1 MGRTCTPW
9 SARDIE
15 LLKRYR
21 AKGLKC
27 SEIGELIGRSTRSV
41 ESKLWELHI
50 RTGWE
55 RRRMSADKEQWFMEH
70 YPSMDTKEVATVM
83 GMTVRQCNSLA
94 AQLGVQKASLNV
106 KWISSSRCKDYLNG
120 APIPEQHRVPMFSK
134 YYAVADSV
142 LDNVPLFPVIERND
156 AYDQRKFDEGRYF
169 DNKRDAELFVMRE
182 QANYGRTCRKIRR
195 VKR

>member
-15 LLKRYR
+15 LLKRCR

-27 SEIGELIGRSTRSV
+27 SVIGELLGRSTRSV

-50 RTGWE
+50 RAGWE
-55 RRRMSADKEQWFMEH
+55 RKRMSADKEQWFMEH
-70 YPSMDTKEVATVM
+70 YPTMDTKEVAAVM
-83 GMTVRQCNSLA
+83 GLTVRQCNSLA
-94 AQLGVQKASLNV
+94 AQLGVQKASQNV
-106 KWISSSRCKDYLNG
+106 KWISSRRCKDYLKG
-120 APIPEQHRVPMFSK
+120 APIPEQHRVPKYSK

-142 LDNVPLFPVIERND
+142 LDPEPFFPVIERND

-182 QANYGRTCRKIRR
+182 QAKLQANMSGN
-195 VKR
+195 

>member
-21 AKGLKC
+21 AKGLMR
-27 SEIGELIGRSTRSV
+27 SEIAVLMGRGIGSIDY
-41 ESKLWELHI
+41 KLWELHI
-50 RTGWE
+50 RTG
-55 RRRMSADKEQWFMEH
+55 RKTRGDLTDKEQWFKTY
-70 YPSMDTKEVATVM
+70 YPTMNTRAVAAEM
-83 GMTVRQCNSLA
+83 GMTVKQCNTLA
-94 AQLGVQKASLNV
+94 CRLGVQKAAQNV
-106 KWISSSRCKDYLNG
+106 KWISNRRGDYLHG
-120 APIPEQHRVPMFSK
+120 APIPEQHRVPILSK

-142 LDNVPLFPVIERND
+142 LDPEPFFPVVEKND

-182 QANYGRTCRKIRR
+182 QAKI
-195 VKR
+195 KAKMTEN

>member
-1 MGRTCTPW
+1 MGRTYTPW
-9 SARDIE
+9 NARDIE

-27 SEIGELIGRSTRSV
+27 SEIGKLIGRSTRSV

-70 YPSMDTKEVATVM
+70 YPTMDTQEVATVM

-106 KWISSSRCKDYLNG
+106 KWISNRRGDYLLG
-120 APIPEQHRVPMFSK
+120 APIPEQHRVPKFSK

-142 LDNVPLFPVIERND
+142 LDSVPFFPVIERND
-156 AYDQRKFDEGRYF
+156 DYDQRKFDEGRYF

-182 QANYGRTCRKIRR
+182 QAKLRANMSEN
-195 VKR
+195 

>member
-15 LLKRYR
+15 LLNRYR

-27 SEIGELIGRSTRSV
+27 SEIGELIGRTTRSV

-70 YPSMDTKEVATVM
+70 YPTMDTKEVAAVM
-83 GMTVRQCNSLA
+83 GLTVRQCNSLA

-106 KWISSSRCKDYLNG
+106 KWISNRRGDYLNG
-120 APIPEQHRVPMFSK
+120 APIPEQHRVPKFSK

-142 LDNVPLFPVIERND
+142 LDPEPFFPVVEKND
-156 AYDQRKFDEGRYF
+156 VYDQRKFDEGRYF
-169 DNKRDAELFVMRE
+169 ENKRDAELCVMRE
-182 QANYGRTCRKIRR
+182 QAKIRANMSGN
-195 VKR
+195 

>member
-1 MGRTCTPW
+1 MGRTCTRW

-27 SEIGELIGRSTRSV
+27 SEIGKLIGRSTSSV
-41 ESKLWELHI
+41 GNKLSELHI
-50 RTGWE
+50 RTGRKT
-55 RRRMSADKEQWFMEH
+55 RRELTDKEQWFMEH
-70 YPSMDTKEVATVM
+70 YPSMDTKEVAAVM
-83 GMTVRQCNSLA
+83 GMTVRQCNKLACRLGVHKA
-94 AQLGVQKASLNV
+94 AQNV
-106 KWISSSRCKDYLNG
+106 KWISNRRGDYLHG
-120 APIPEQHRVPMFSK
+120 APIPEQHRVPKYSK

-142 LDNVPLFPVIERND
+142 LDPEPFFPVVERND

-182 QANYGRTCRKIRR
+182 QAKI
-195 VKR
+195 KAKMTEN

>member
-27 SEIGELIGRSTRSV
+27 SEIGELIGRSTSSV
-41 ESKLWELHI
+41 ESKLSELHI
-50 RTGWE
+50 RTGRKT
-55 RRRMSADKEQWFMEH
+55 RRELTDKEQWFKTY
-70 YPSMDTKEVATVM
+70 YPTMNTRAVAAVM
-83 GMTVRQCNSLA
+83 GMTVRQCNKLA
-94 AQLGVQKASLNV
+94 CRLGVQKAAQNV
-106 KWISSSRCKDYLNG
+106 KWISNRRGDYLNG
-120 APIPEQHRVPMFSK
+120 APIPEQHRVPKYSK

-142 LDNVPLFPVIERND
+142 LDLEPFFPVIERND

-182 QANYGRTCRKIRR
+182 QAKI
-195 VKR
+195 KAKMTEN

>member
-41 ESKLWELHI
+41 ESKLSELHI
-50 RTGWE
+50 RTGWN
-55 RRRMSADKEQWFMEH
+55 RIRTSADKEQWFMEH
-70 YPSMDTKEVATVM
+70 YPTMDTQEVATVM
-83 GMTVRQCNSLA
+83 GMTVRQCNTLA
-94 AQLGVQKASLNV
+94 CRLGVQKASQNV
-106 KWISSSRCKDYLNG
+106 KWISSSRGDYLNG
-120 APIPEQHRVPMFSK
+120 APIPEQHRVPKYSK

-142 LDNVPLFPVIERND
+142 LDPEPFFPVIERND

-169 DNKRDAELFVMRE
+169 DNKRDAELFVMLE
-182 QANYGRTCRKIRR
+182 QAKIRANMSEN
-195 VKR
+195 

>member
-41 ESKLWELHI
+41 ESKLSELHI

-70 YPSMDTKEVATVM
+70 YPTMDTKEVAAVM
-83 GMTVRQCNSLA
+83 GLTVRQCNKLA
-94 AQLGVQKASLNV
+94 CRLGVQKAAQNV
-106 KWISSSRCKDYLNG
+106 KWISNRRGDYLHG
-120 APIPEQHRVPMFSK
+120 APIPEQHRVPKFSK

-142 LDNVPLFPVIERND
+142 LDPEPFFPVVEKND

-182 QANYGRTCRKIRR
+182 QAKLRANMSEN
-195 VKR
+195 

>member
-21 AKGLKC
+21 AKGLKS

-41 ESKLWELHI
+41 ESKLSELHI
-50 RTGWE
+50 RTGWV

-70 YPSMDTKEVATVM
+70 YPTMDTQEVATVM
-83 GMTVRQCNSLA
+83 GMTVRQCNKLA
-94 AQLGVQKASLNV
+94 CRLCVQKAAQNV
-106 KWISSSRCKDYLNG
+106 RWISNRRGDYLHG
-120 APIPEQHRVPMFSK
+120 APIPEQHRVPKYSK

-142 LDNVPLFPVIERND
+142 LDPEPFFPVVEKND

-182 QANYGRTCRKIRR
+182 QAKLRANMSEN
-195 VKR
+195 

>member
-27 SEIGELIGRSTRSV
+27 SEIGKLIGRSTSSV
-41 ESKLWELHI
+41 GNKLWELHI

-70 YPSMDTKEVATVM
+70 YPTMDTKEVAAVM
-83 GMTVRQCNSLA
+83 GLTVRQCNKLA
-94 AQLGVQKASLNV
+94 CRLVVQKAAQNV
-106 KWISSSRCKDYLNG
+106 KWISNRRGDYLHG
-120 APIPEQHRVPMFSK
+120 APIPEQHRVPKYSK

-142 LDNVPLFPVIERND
+142 LDPEPFFPVVEKND

-182 QANYGRTCRKIRR
+182 QAKLRANMSEN
-195 VKR
+195 

>member
-27 SEIGELIGRSTRSV
+27 SEIGVLIGRSARSV
-41 ESKLWELHI
+41 ESKLSELHI

-70 YPSMDTKEVATVM
+70 YPTMDTQEVAAVM
-83 GMTVRQCNSLA
+83 GMTVRQCNKLA
-94 AQLGVQKASLNV
+94 CRLGVQKAAQNV
-106 KWISSSRCKDYLNG
+106 KWISSSRGDYLNG
-120 APIPEQHRVPMFSK
+120 APIPEQHRVPKYSK

-142 LDNVPLFPVIERND
+142 LDSVPFFPVIERHD

-182 QANYGRTCRKIRR
+182 QAKIRANMSEN
-195 VKR
+195 

>member
-9 SARDIE
+9 NARDIE

-27 SEIGELIGRSTRSV
+27 SEIAVLIGRSTRSV

-70 YPSMDTKEVATVM
+70 YPTMDTKEVAAVM
-83 GMTVRQCNSLA
+83 GLTVRQCNSLA
-94 AQLGVQKASLNV
+94 AQLGVQKVSLNV
-106 KWISSSRCKDYLNG
+106 KWSSSRRCKDYLKG
-120 APIPEQHRVPMFSK
+120 APIPEQHRVPKFSK

-142 LDNVPLFPVIERND
+142 LDNLPLFPVIERND
-156 AYDQRKFDEGRYF
+156 AYDQRKFDEGCYF

-182 QANYGRTCRKIRR
+182 QAKLRANMSEN
-195 VKR
+195 

>member
-41 ESKLWELHI
+41 ESKLSELHI

-70 YPSMDTKEVATVM
+70 YPTMDTQEVATVM
-83 GMTVRQCNSLA
+83 GMTVRQCNKLA
-94 AQLGVQKASLNV
+94 CRLGAQKA
-106 KWISSSRCKDYLNG
+106 
-120 APIPEQHRVPMFSK
+120 A
-134 YYAVADSV
+134 
-142 LDNVPLFPVIERND
+142 
-156 AYDQRKFDEGRYF
+156 
-169 DNKRDAELFVMRE
+169 
-182 QANYGRTCRKIRR
+182 
-195 VKR
+195 

>member
-21 AKGLKC
+21 AKGLMR
-27 SEIGELIGRSTRSV
+27 SEIAVLMGRGIGSIDY
-41 ESKLWELHI
+41 KLWELHI
-50 RTGWE
+50 RTGRKT
-55 RRRMSADKEQWFMEH
+55 RRELPDKEQWFKTY
-70 YPSMDTKEVATVM
+70 YPTMNTRAVAAEM
-83 GMTVRQCNSLA
+83 GMTVKQCNTLA
-94 AQLGVQKASLNV
+94 CRLGVQKAAQNV
-106 KWISSSRCKDYLNG
+106 KWISSRRCKDYLKG
-120 APIPEQHRVPMFSK
+120 APIPEQHRVPKYSK

-142 LDNVPLFPVIERND
+142 LDPEPFFPVVEKND

-182 QANYGRTCRKIRR
+182 QAKI
-195 VKR
+195 KAKMTEN

>member
-27 SEIGELIGRSTRSV
+27 SEIGKLIGRSTSSV
-41 ESKLWELHI
+41 GNKLWELHI

-70 YPSMDTKEVATVM
+70 YPTMDTKEVAAVM
-83 GMTVRQCNSLA
+83 GLTVRQCNKLA
-94 AQLGVQKASLNV
+94 CRLVVQKAAQNV
-106 KWISSSRCKDYLNG
+106 KWISNRRGDYLHG
-120 APIPEQHRVPMFSK
+120 APIPEQHRVPKYSK

-142 LDNVPLFPVIERND
+142 LDPEPFFPVVEKND

-182 QANYGRTCRKIRR
+182 QAKLRANMSKN
-195 VKR
+195 